1 MVRER
6 VDLARKPLRLGG
18 SSSTCETWSKC
29 TGELDSSSPTLNDDV
44 RSSTCMPP
52 CGATKVSTRVEPTS

>member
-6 VDLARKPLRLGG
+6 VEPSAQAAEAAKFLFDLRKPGLRA
-18 SSSTCETWSKC
+18 S
-29 TGELDSSSPTLNDDV
+29 GELDSRSPTLNDDV

-52 CGATKVSTRVEPTS
+52 